1 MLLKN
6 ISELHKQLDNND
18 CRVVGLIPTM
28 GALHQGHLSLI
39 EQAKK
44 ECDCIVVSIFVNPT
58 QFNDASDLLKYPRT
72 LDEDMKKIRG
82 ISEHILVYVPL
93 VDEIYPN
100 GPKSKHFDFGTLS
113 IYMEG
118 QYRKGHFD
126 GVATVLKRLF
136 ELVEPQKAYFGEKDY
151 QQLAIVRKLTEM
163 IDTKVEII
171 GCNTYREPYG
181 LAKSSRNKLLNDD
194 EKNKAVIIYQSL
206 KLARTYFEKL
216 SIPEIKK
223 MVKSSFKTLENVKLE
238 YFEIAA
244 EDDLVPVENIQK
256 DKKYRAFIAAYYNE
270 VRLIDNIVLN

>member
-1 MLLKN
+1 MLLNN

-82 ISEHILVYVPL
+82 VSEHILVYVPL

-100 GPKSKHFDFGTLS
+100 GPKSKQFDFGTLS

-171 GCNTYREPYG
+171 GCNTFREPYG

-223 MVKSSFKTLENVKLE
+223 MVKSSFKALENIKLE